1 MSDATPTT
9 IPADVLARAVEG
21 LNLAPGTFGDQLSD
35 GPTLLVFLRHF
46 G

>member
-1 MSDATPTT
+1 MDE
-9 IPADVLARAVEG
+9 L
-21 LNLAPGTFGDQLSD
+21 LAPELLAHEVSGPGITPRSLGTVLGG

>member
-1 MSDATPTT
+1 MTEQT
-9 IPADVLARAVEG
+9 IPDAVLDTELTG
-21 LNLAPGTFGDQLSD
+21 LNLKAGTLREQLEG

>member
-1 MSDATPTT
+1 MRQIDST
-9 IPADVLARAVEG
+9 ILDIVTDGV
-21 LNLAPGTFGDQLSD
+21 NLQPGTLREQLGD